1 MSKTVAVTLAELK
14 RAGYPFNP
22 TRASNW
28 YGGILAS
35 LLDKK
40 HRSDR
45 IDLLTERTLKQMD
58 IDTRGNRRTVI
69 LKQVEKAI
77 RSLCAKNILNQ
88 YTPERVRI
96 QSGVNQTKLD
106 RYLARKP
113 LPWSEEEAAVSLA
126 DPISDHDEEGG
137 EAYAAES
144 ITSQNDQ
151 PDLFSAAPSDE
162 DHPLGSMP
170 VGLPHLPPIVKPVL
184 DTAPSFWRAETADEG
199 EIRSPEANR
208 ALSQL
213 LPRGFD
219 LPISEAVTPPHG
231 PSSAPPG
238 IPIGSSSQ
246 STLNALIEA
255 IRERDPSIAVRNQ
268 LARQA
273 VLIAGEGCEIEV
285 EWRRTGELRAFLC
298 FPHVALSSVLRHIGA
313 TWADLRVAIDPQG
326 RAGVQRMMS
335 AATAPE
341 DLAVMLLA
349 DIQTLDDAMS
359 S

>member
-1 MSKTVAVTLAELK
+1 MPKTAARTLAELK

-35 LLDKK
+35 LLAKK

-45 IDLLTERTLKQMD
+45 VDLLAERALKQMD

-96 QSGVNQTKLD
+96 QSGVNLTKLD
-106 RYLARKP
+106 RYLAQKP
-113 LPWSEEEAAVSLA
+113 LPWSEEEAALSSA
-126 DPISDHDEEGG
+126 DPASDHDEEGG
-137 EAYAAES
+137 EAYSAEAF
-144 ITSQNDQ
+144 TSQDDQ
-151 PDLFSAAPSDE
+151 SDLFSAAPPEE
-162 DHPLGSMP
+162 DYPLSSRP
-170 VGLPHLPPIVKPVL
+170 VGLPHLPPIVTPVL
-184 DTAPSFWRAETADEG
+184 DTTPSIWPAEMEDGG
-199 EIRSPEANR
+199 EIRSPEAIR

-219 LPISEAVTPPHG
+219 LPITEAMIPLHG
-231 PSSAPPG
+231 TSSVPPG
-238 IPIGSSSQ
+238 TPSGVPSL

-255 IRERDPSIAVRNQ
+255 IQERDPSIAVRNQ
-268 LARQA
+268 SVRQV
-273 VLIAGEGCEIEV
+273 VLIAGEGCEIEI

-298 FPHVALSSVLRHIGA
+298 FPHVALSNVLRYIGA
-313 TWADLRVAIDPQG
+313 TWADLRVVIDPQG
-326 RAGVQRMMS
+326 RAGVQRMLS
-335 AATAPE
+335 ASTAPVE
-341 DLAVMLLA
+341 LAVILLR
-349 DIQTLDDAMS
+349 DIQTLDDAMRS
-359 S
+359 

>member
-1 MSKTVAVTLAELK
+1 MPKTAAMTLAELK
-14 RAGYPFNP
+14 RVGYPFNP

-35 LLDKK
+35 LLAKK

-45 IDLLTERTLKQMD
+45 IDLLAERTLKQMD

-96 QSGVNQTKLD
+96 QSGVNLTKFD
-106 RYLARKP
+106 RYLAQKP
-113 LPWSEEEAAVSLA
+113 LPWSEEEAAVSSA
-126 DPISDHDEEGG
+126 DPASDLDQEGG
-137 EAYAAES
+137 EAYSAEV

-151 PDLFSAAPSDE
+151 PDLFSAAPSEE
-162 DHPLGSMP
+162 DNPLGSRP
-170 VGLPHLPPIVKPVL
+170 VGLPHLPPLVTPVL
-184 DTAPSFWRAETADEG
+184 DTTSSIWRAEMEDGG

-213 LPRGFD
+213 LPSGFD
-219 LPISEAVTPPHG
+219 LPITKAMIPLHG
-231 PSSAPPG
+231 ASSVPPG
-238 IPIGSSSQ
+238 IPSGVPAP

-255 IRERDPSIAVRNQ
+255 IQERDPSLAVRSQ

-273 VLIAGEGCEIEV
+273 VLIAGEGCELEI

-326 RAGVQRMMS
+326 RTGVLRMMT
-335 AATAPE
+335 AATPPGE
-341 DLAVMLLA
+341 LAAMLLR
-349 DIQTLDDAMS
+349 DIQTLDDAMGT
-359 S
+359 

>member
-1 MSKTVAVTLAELK
+1 MPKTAAMTLAELK
-14 RAGYPFNP
+14 RVGYPFNP

-35 LLDKK
+35 LLAKK

-45 IDLLTERTLKQMD
+45 IDLLAERTLKQMD

-69 LKQVEKAI
+69 LRQVEKAI
-77 RSLCAKNILNQ
+77 RSLCANNILNQ

-96 QSGVNQTKLD
+96 QSGVNLTKLD

-113 LPWSEEEAAVSLA
+113 LPWSEEEAAVSSA
-126 DPISDHDEEGG
+126 DPASDHDMEGG
-137 EAYAAES
+137 ESYSAEAS
-144 ITSQNDQ
+144 ASQNDQ
-151 PDLFSAAPSDE
+151 PDLFSAAPSEE
-162 DHPLGSMP
+162 DNPLGSRP
-170 VGLPHLPPIVKPVL
+170 VGLPHLPPIVTPVL
-184 DTAPSFWRAETADEG
+184 DAAPSIWRAEMADGG

-219 LPISEAVTPPHG
+219 LPISEAMIPLDG
-231 PSSAPPG
+231 ASSVPPG
-238 IPIGSSSQ
+238 IPSGVPSP

-255 IRERDPSIAVRNQ
+255 IQERDPAIAVRNQ

-273 VLIAGEGCEIEV
+273 VLIAGEGCEIEI

-298 FPHVALSSVLRHIGA
+298 FPHVALSNVLRHIGA
-313 TWADLRVAIDPQG
+313 TWADLRVVIDPQG

-335 AATAPE
+335 AATAPVE
-341 DLAVMLLA
+341 LAVMLLR
-349 DIQTLDDAMS
+349 DIQTLDDAMGP
-359 S
+359 